1 MIGGIFYPKKNDGC
15 AVIRGFSDSD
25 LAGDLDSR
33 KSTSGLVFFLGS
45 SPICWQSTKQKVVAL
60 SSCEAEYIAAA
71 TAACQAVWLARLLA
85 EVTGETVG
93 RPVLLVDNKS
103 TISLIKNHVHHDRS
117 KHIDTRFHLIREY
130 VQAGQIG
137 VEFIRT
143 DEQLGDILT
152 KPLPRV
158 KFQQLCEKI
167 GLLQVQ

>member
-1 MIGGIFYPKKNDGC
+1 
-15 AVIRGFSDSD
+15 
-25 LAGDLDSR
+25 L
-33 KSTSGLVFFLGS
+33 T
-45 SPICWQSTKQKVVAL
+45 
-60 SSCEAEYIAAA
+60 
-71 TAACQAVWLARLLA
+71 
-85 EVTGETVG
+85 
-93 RPVLLVDNKS
+93 
-103 TISLIKNHVHHDRS
+103 
-117 KHIDTRFHLIREY
+117 LIREY

>member
-1 MIGGIFYPKKNDGC
+1 M
-15 AVIRGFSDSD
+15 
-25 LAGDLDSR
+25 
-33 KSTSGLVFFLGS
+33 
-45 SPICWQSTKQKVVAL
+45 
-60 SSCEAEYIAAA
+60 
-71 TAACQAVWLARLLA
+71 
-85 EVTGETVG
+85 
-93 RPVLLVDNKS
+93 DNKS
-103 TISLIKNHVHHDRS
+103 TISLIKNPVHHDRS